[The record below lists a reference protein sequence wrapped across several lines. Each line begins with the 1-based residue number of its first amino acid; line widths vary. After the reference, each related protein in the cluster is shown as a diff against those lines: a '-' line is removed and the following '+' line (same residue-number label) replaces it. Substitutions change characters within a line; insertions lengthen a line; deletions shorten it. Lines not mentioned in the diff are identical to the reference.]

1 MSIIKKSNNKY
12 ICTNKEKLK
21 EFMKKEGF
29 IFKNSILQKDE
40 YFVDLQGEM
49 VKNDSCVRLRT
60 IKDKNIILSFDGKVE
75 NISQID
81 IDDSQ
86 NTFLSILEYDNIINF
101 LADLGLYKYIRI
113 YVLKKT

>member
-60 IKDKNIILSFDGKVE
+60 IKDKNIIKLTQYAEKMGIKDKV
-75 NISQID
+75 
-81 IDDSQ
+81 
-86 NTFLSILEYDNIINF
+86 INF
-101 LADLGLYKYIRI
+101 ISMI
-113 YVLKKT
+113 YE